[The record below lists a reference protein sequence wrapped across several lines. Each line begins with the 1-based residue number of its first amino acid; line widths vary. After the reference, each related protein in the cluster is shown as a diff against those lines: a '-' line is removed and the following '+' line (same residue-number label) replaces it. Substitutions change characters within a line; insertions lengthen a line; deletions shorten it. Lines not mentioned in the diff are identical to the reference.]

1 MPVEALL
8 READVREARLHAAWL
23 MPAGR
28 AALDTRSCDDLRVC
42 GRPLAV
48 NETEVRL
55 QATCWNLKRSLA
67 AYIRRSEVVV
77 VRGGVEPPTFRFSV
91 NLAVC
96 I

>member
-1 MPVEALL
+1 MAY
-8 READVREARLHAAWL
+8 ASW
-23 MPAGR
+23 
-28 AALDTRSCDDLRVC
+28 AALDTRSCDELRVC